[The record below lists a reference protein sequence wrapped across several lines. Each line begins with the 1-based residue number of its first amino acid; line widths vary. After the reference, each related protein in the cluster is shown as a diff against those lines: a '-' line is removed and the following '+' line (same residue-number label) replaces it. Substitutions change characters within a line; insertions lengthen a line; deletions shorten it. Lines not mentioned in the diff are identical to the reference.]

1 MQAAQAAGDN
11 AALAA
16 PPDGGLRQGR
26 ISSPEPGKI
35 KAAQGGEKG
44 DFMSQYA
51 MGLDNGGTVT
61 KAALFDLEGHE
72 ICVAS
77 RKTPVFSPQPGYS
90 ERDMEELWQA
100 NCDCIREVL
109 ERSGV
114 EARDI
119 IGLAV
124 CGHGKGLYL
133 WGKDGKPAY
142 QGIGSTDNRAWREV
156 EQWYQDGTFLRVYP
170 QTCQQMMAC
179 QQAALL
185 RWMKRHKPQ
194 VYQNI
199 QYIFSVKDYVRFRL
213 TGQAFCEATDISG
226 SGLMDVKNGCFN
238 RELLETLGI
247 GEVFDALAPLKGSSD
262 LCGGITEEVARRTG
276 LLPGTPV
283 AGGMFDVDA
292 CAIASAVTKPGQ
304 ICTITGTWS
313 INEFISDRPITGT
326 EIAMNSLYAIPG
338 YYLLEES
345 SATSAGN
352 LEWAI
357 ANCIDTKGLTGGA
370 LYDHLARLA
379 GSVEPEDSEVYY
391 LPFLYGSNAH
401 PLAKASF
408 VGMTSYH
415 TEAHMVRAVY
425 EGVAYSHRTHIDK
438 LLSVAQKPERIR
450 MAGGAV
456 NSPFWV
462 QMFADVL
469 GCAMETVDGVK
480 ELGALGCAMAAC
492 VAAGVYADYE
502 QAAEKMVRIN
512 PPVYPDPRRHEIY
525 EKKYQ
530 KYRAV
535 VQALDAVWQQFT
547 V

>member
-1 MQAAQAAGDN
+1 MK
-11 AALAA
+11 
-16 PPDGGLRQGR
+16 R
-26 ISSPEPGKI
+26 
-35 KAAQGGEKG
+35 
-44 DFMSQYA
+44 YA
-51 MGLDNGGTVT
+51 IGLDNGGTMT
-61 KAALFDLEGHE
+61 KAALFDTEGHE
-72 ICVAS
+72 LCVAS
-77 RKTPVFSPQPGYS
+77 RKTPVLSPRPGYS
-90 ERDMEELWQA
+90 ERNMEELWQA
-100 NCDCIREVL
+100 NCDCIREVVRQA
-109 ERSGV
+109 EV
-114 EARDI
+114 QPEEI

-133 WGKDGKPAY
+133 WGRDGKPAY
-142 QGIGSTDNRAWREV
+142 SGIGSTDNRAWQVV
-156 EQWYQDGTFLRVYP
+156 ERWYADGTHAKAYP
-170 QTCQQMMAC
+170 QLCQQLMAC

-185 RWMKRHKPQ
+185 KWMKENRPE
-194 VYQNI
+194 VYANI
-199 QYIFSVKDYVRFRL
+199 KYVFSVKDYIRFRL
-213 TGQAFCEATDISG
+213 TGEAYCEATDISG
-226 SGLMDVKNGCFN
+226 SGLMDVKNGCFS
-238 RELLETLGI
+238 RELLELLGI
-247 GEVFDALAPLKGSSD
+247 GEVYDALAPLKSSSD
-262 LCGGITEEVARRTG
+262 LCGCVTPAVAEATG
-276 LLPGTPV
+276 LRPGTPV

-292 CAIASAVTKPGQ
+292 CAIASGVTRPGQ

-313 INEFISDRPITGT
+313 INEFISDHPITGT
-326 EIAMNSLYAIPG
+326 AIAMNSLYAIPG

-357 ANCIDTKGLTGGA
+357 ENCIDTKGLTGGA
-370 LYDHLARLA
+370 LYDDLARQA
-379 GSVEPEDSEVYY
+379 ASVAPEDSEVYY

-415 TEAHMVRAVY
+415 TTAHMVRAVY

-438 LLSVAQKPERIR
+438 LLSVAPRPECIR

-469 GCAMETVDGVK
+469 GCAIETVDGVK

-502 QAAEKMVRIN
+502 EAAAQMVRIN
-512 PPVYPDPRRHEIY
+512 PPVRPGLARHEVY
-525 EKKYQ
+525 ERKYQ

-535 VQALDAVWQQFT
+535 SQALDAVWPEFT